1 MKIQIVVTAFL
12 LFAAQPSSS
21 IEHRAAPS
29 TEVIPEKTATLQ
41 ITFDDREGGQ
51 FSDAD
56 KLLIRKI
63 VAEAEKKVRMLLPTL
78 PVVIEVTV
86 VIINRN
92 IDVVGGVTGRANAP
106 GMVLL
111 ELSNVFP
118 GGVSAAARTGLASSV
133 FHEFH
138 HLDRGWTIQGN
149 KYGPGI
155 PIAAVN
161 EGLASVFAEEFSG
174 IYFEEAYGY
183 PDDVH
188 QWLEEVLALPADADY
203 NTWMNM
209 HPDGRTAIGY
219 RLGRYIVHQATAI
232 SGMNVIELSKVD
244 PDEIL
249 EMVTGAAP

>member
-1 MKIQIVVTAFL
+1 ML
-12 LFAAQPSSS
+12 LFAVQSSGS
-21 IEHRAAPS
+21 IERRATQSA
-29 TEVIPEKTATLQ
+29 EVIPEKTSTLQ
-41 ITFDDREGGQ
+41 ILFEDREEGG

-56 KLLIRKI
+56 KLLIRNII
-63 VAEAEKKVRMLLPTL
+63 VEAEKKVRVLLPTL
-78 PVVIEVTV
+78 PQVIEVTV
-86 VIINRN
+86 VVIGRN
-92 IDVVGGVTGRANAP
+92 IDEVGGVTGRANAP
-106 GMVLL
+106 GMVSL

-118 GGVSAAARTGLASSV
+118 GGVSAAARAALAPSV

-149 KYGPGI
+149 KFGAGI

-161 EGLASVFAEEFSG
+161 EGLASVFSEELSG
-174 IYFEEAYGY
+174 AYFEEAYGY
-183 PDDVH
+183 PDDVG

-203 NTWMNM
+203 NTWMNT

-232 SGMNVIELSKVD
+232 SGMNIIELSKVD

-249 EMVTGAAP
+249 EMVTGAGP